1 MGTKT
6 TTNKTKQTVKNANN
20 DLTDKQ
26 QQSETTSTTDEQIEL
41 HFDFDDNKNVDL
53 AGKIK
58 LAQDI
63 LVRIIDFNNSQLLRR
78 NVEKVLVYENP
89 AEYAADV
96 VNELYERI
104 KL

>member
-26 QQSETTSTTDEQIEL
+26 QSGTTSTTDEQIEL
-41 HFDFDDNKNVDL
+41 RFAFDDNKNVDL